1 MSSGP
6 ACRSARAPVFGHHAM
21 VVSGHA
27 AATLAGIEVLKSG
40 GSLIDAMVAA
50 SAALAV
56 VVGQATSIGGDCFL
70 LFHEAATGSTFGLNA
85 SGVAPALATPERF
98 PDGMKTRGPL
108 APVVPGL
115 VRAWEVMHRRFGR
128 LPWKRLFDRAIEL
141 ADGHP
146 VSKVLAER
154 LPENRDALAA
164 DPGCAALYLPRGRPL
179 QVGDMLRQG
188 ALAASLRA
196 IARHGADEFYTG
208 ELAGRIARYQEAR
221 GGLIRAAD
229 LAAYWPLWVEPIA
242 TKYREHRVEVMPPNS
257 YGVLLLMQLNGLA
270 ALDGAA
276 LTHSVAQRLAY
287 QINAM
292 HGAFD
297 SVAMIADPRAVP
309 DAVEKLLGPGMSAS
323 MRGAVLN
330 GTAHR
335 KVAERGGTACLLLAD
350 AQGNAISMVQSVFNV
365 FGSMMLDP
373 ETGILFNN
381 RMQGFTHR
389 SGQPNSVG
397 PGRRPAH
404 TLCPVLVRRDGRV
417 RYALATPGGLSQT
430 LTNVQVLSY
439 LLDEGYDVAAA
450 VEAPRWCNT
459 RTGDVLLDG
468 EFAPA
473 IASELAQMGHR
484 AERADDAYFYGS
496 AKAIERLE
504 SGALA
509 GGADYRREAFALGY

>member
-1 MSSGP
+1 MLSGP
-6 ACRSARAPVFGHHAM
+6 ACRSARAPVFGGKAM

-27 AATLAGIEVLKSG
+27 AATLAGIGILKNG
-40 GSLIDAMVAA
+40 GNLVDAMVGA

-56 VVGQATSIGGDCFL
+56 VAGQATSIGGDCFL

-85 SGVAPALATPERF
+85 SGVAPALAVPERF
-98 PDGMKTRGPL
+98 PNGMQTRGPL

-115 VRAWEVMHRRFGR
+115 VRAWEVMHRRFGH
-128 LPWKRLFDRAIEL
+128 LPWKRLFDPAIEL

-154 LPENRDALAA
+154 LPENSEALAA
-164 DPGCAALYLPRGRPL
+164 DPGCAALYLPQGRPL
-179 QVGDMLRQG
+179 RVGDVLRQG

-208 ELAGRIARYQEAR
+208 DLAARIARYQEVR
-221 GGLIRAAD
+221 GGLIRASD
-229 LAAYWPLWVEPIA
+229 LTAYWPLWVEPIA
-242 TKYREHRVEVMPPNS
+242 TDYRGHRVEAVPPNS
-257 YGVLLLMQLNGLA
+257 YGILLLMQLNGLA
-270 ALDGAA
+270 ALDSAA
-276 LTHSVAQRLAY
+276 LTQSVARRLAY
-287 QINAM
+287 QISAM
-292 HGAFD
+292 YAAFD
-297 SVAMIADPRAVP
+297 GVPMIADPRGVP
-309 DAVEKLLGPGMSAS
+309 EAVEKLLAPGMTAA
-323 MRGAVLN
+323 MRAAVLN
-330 GTAHR
+330 GVVGR

-350 AQGNAISMVQSVFNV
+350 AQGNAISLVQSVFNV

-373 ETGILFNN
+373 GTGILFNN

-389 SGQPNSVG
+389 AGKPNSVG

-404 TLCPVLVRRDGRV
+404 TLCPVLVRRDGRL

-459 RTGDVLLDG
+459 RAGDVLLDG
-468 EFAPA
+468 GFAPA
-473 IASELAQMGHR
+473 IVTELAQLGCR
-484 AERADDAYFYGS
+484 AERADDTYFYGS
-496 AKAIERLE
+496 AKAIELLE
-504 SGALA
+504 SGTLA

>member
-1 MSSGP
+1 MPSP
-6 ACRSARAPVFGHHAM
+6 ACRSARAPVFGRHAM
-21 VVSGHA
+21 VVSGHS
-27 AATLAGIEVLKSG
+27 AATLAGVEVLKNG
-40 GSLIDAMVAA
+40 GNLVDAMVAA

-85 SGVAPALATPERF
+85 SGVAPALAAPERF

-115 VRAWEVMHRRFGR
+115 VRAWEVVHRRFGR
-128 LPWKRLFDRAIEL
+128 LPWKRLFDHAAEL
-141 ADGHP
+141 ADSHP

-154 LPENRDALAA
+154 LPENRAALAA

-179 QVGDMLRQG
+179 QVGDTLQQP
-188 ALAASLRA
+188 ALAKSLRA

-242 TKYREHRVEVMPPNS
+242 TRYRDHRVEVMPPNS

-270 ALDGAA
+270 ALDSAP
-276 LTHSVAQRLAY
+276 LTQSVAQRLAY
-287 QINAM
+287 QISAM
-292 HGAFD
+292 HAAFD

-309 DAVEKLLGPGMSAS
+309 DAAEKLLGPGMTAS

-330 GTAHR
+330 GTARR

-350 AQGNAISMVQSVFNV
+350 AHGNAISMVQSVFNV
-365 FGSMMLDP
+365 FGSMVLDP

-389 SGQPNSVG
+389 AGQPNSVG
-397 PGRRPAH
+397 PGRG
-404 TLCPVLVRRDGRV
+404 L
-417 RYALATPGGLSQT
+417 TPST
-430 LTNVQVLSY
+430 MRS
-439 LLDEGYDVAAA
+439 
-450 VEAPRWCNT
+450 
-459 RTGDVLLDG
+459 
-468 EFAPA
+468 
-473 IASELAQMGHR
+473 
-484 AERADDAYFYGS
+484 
-496 AKAIERLE
+496 
-504 SGALA
+504 
-509 GGADYRREAFALGY
+509 

>member
-1 MSSGP
+1 MPATP
-6 ACRSARAPVFGHHAM
+6 ACRSPRAPVFGRRAM

-27 AATLAGIEVLKSG
+27 AATLAGVSMLKDG
-40 GSLIDAMVAA
+40 GNLIDAVVAA

-70 LFHEAATGSTFGLNA
+70 LFHEAATRTTFGLNA
-85 SGVAPALATPERF
+85 SGVAPALATPVRF

-128 LPWKRLFDRAIEL
+128 LPWARLFDQAIEF
-141 ADGHP
+141 AEGYP

-154 LPENRDALAA
+154 LPENSEALAA
-164 DPGCAALYLPRGRPL
+164 DPGCAALYMPGGRPL
-179 QVGDMLRQG
+179 RVGDMLRQP

-196 IARHGADEFYTG
+196 IARQGADEFYTG
-208 ELAGRIARYQEAR
+208 ELARRIAHGQEAR

-229 LAAYWPLWVEPIA
+229 LAAYQPLWVEPIA
-242 TKYREHRVEVMPPNS
+242 TDYRGHRVEVMPPNS

-270 ALDGAA
+270 ALDSAA
-276 LTHSVAQRLAY
+276 LTRSVVQRLAY
-287 QINAM
+287 QISAM
-292 HGAFD
+292 QAAFEG
-297 SVAMIADPRAVP
+297 VAMIADPCALP
-309 DAVEKLLGPGMSAS
+309 DAVEKLLSRETTAAMQA
-323 MRGAVLN
+323 AVLS
-330 GTAHR
+330 GTAGR
-335 KVAERGGTACLLLAD
+335 KVTEQGGTACLLLVD
-350 AQGNAISMVQSVFNV
+350 GEGNAVSLVQSVFNV

-373 ETGILFNN
+373 DTGILFNN

-389 SGQPNSVG
+389 EGRPNSVG

-404 TLCPVLVRRDGRV
+404 TLCPVLVRRDGRL

-439 LLDEGYDVAAA
+439 LVDEGYDVAAA

-459 RTGDVLLDG
+459 RGGDVLLDG
-468 EFAPA
+468 EFDPT
-473 IASELAQMGHR
+473 IVDELARMGHR
-484 AERADDAYFYGS
+484 AARADDAYFYGS
-496 AKAIERLE
+496 AKAIELFD
-504 SGALA
+504 SGTLA